1 MVNTR
6 FFWLPLVVLT
16 LLMGS
21 SSLWLDSQIQD
32 WLTSRNW
39 EDLQES
45 QSLFRSSLT
54 PEGSEEAFILQI
66 DTFNNTQKNKQI
78 LVFDEGGKR
87 LHPEDSSG
95 LSEFGNITDEELKKR
110 KASGVHEHVVD
121 THTNR
126 WFIRDEWVKTD
137 TSSYLMRVALRDE
150 EAQKALEAAR
160 FTLALTIV
168 FLIIVGLLLAQI
180 GSLYTYRNL
189 RRMLQ
194 QVRPIAKA
202 LAARPDLRTKNEEM
216 VTIAKSVRRLAANM
230 EESVAA
236 LADERDRF
244 STVLEGMDTGVMS
257 LDQTH
262 RVTMANPAAQRI
274 LSRTDPL
281 VDHNL
286 MEVWQSPAIHE
297 LVEEAWNVG
306 TSVHEIE
313 ILTPTRRVLRVNG
326 TANETDQTLILVMD
340 EITKLR
346 ALETIRKDFVANVS
360 HELRTPVSVIQANAE
375 TLLGGALSD
384 EKSGPLFLDAI
395 MRNARRLGQLITD
408 LLDLAQLES
417 GNYRIKVKPVPLG
430 TLLDNVIESLSEKA
444 DSKGME
450 LISKWEDTQ
459 TAWLDERAFT
469 QVFSNF
475 LDNAIKY
482 TPDGGQIVIGS
493 QVDGPI
499 VRIHV
504 EDNGPGI
511 EPRHHGR
518 LFERFYRVD
527 TGRSREL
534 GGTGLGLAIVKH
546 LALSMG
552 GRVGVE
558 SIEPH
563 GSRFWLELPA
573 GDQPHT
579 ALAQLEGMEIK

>member
-1 MVNTR
+1 VNTR
-6 FFWLPLVVLT
+6 FFWLPLAVLT
-16 LLMGS
+16 LLLGS
-21 SSLWLDSQIQD
+21 SSLWLDSQIEG
-32 WLTSRNW
+32 WLTSKYLG
-39 EDLQES
+39 DLQETHL
-45 QSLFRSSLT
+45 LFRGT
-54 PEGSEEAFILQI
+54 IPFQESEEGLQAQI
-66 DTFNNTQKNKQI
+66 DTFNEAQNNKWTV
-78 LVFDEGGKR
+78 VFDEKGKR
-87 LHPEDSSG
+87 IYPEKLNG
-95 LSEFGNITDEELKKR
+95 LSGFEKITEERLKKLTS
-110 KASGVHEHVVD
+110 SGVHEHVLGSRP
-121 THTNR
+121 NR
-126 WFIRDEWVKTD
+126 WFIRDERIKIKNST
-137 TSSYLMRVALRDE
+137 YLVRIGFNGE
-150 EAQKALEAAR
+150 ELQETMGTAR
-160 FTLALTIV
+160 IIMAVTLG
-168 FLIIVGLLLAQI
+168 FLILVGLLLAQI
-180 GSLYTYRNL
+180 GSYYTYRNL
-189 RRMLQ
+189 RKMLQ

-202 LAARPDLRTKNEEM
+202 LAARPGLQTKNDEM

-230 EESVAA
+230 EETVAA

-262 RVTMANPAAQRI
+262 RVTMANPAAQRL

-286 MEVWQSPAIHE
+286 MDVWQSPDIHE
-297 LVEEAWNVG
+297 LVEEAWNAG
-306 TSVHEIE
+306 TSVREIE

-326 TANETDQTLILVMD
+326 TANETDQTLVLVID
-340 EITKLR
+340 EITQLR

-384 EKSGPLFLDAI
+384 EKSAPLFLAAI

-417 GNYRIKVKPVPLG
+417 GNYRIKVEPMPLG
-430 TLLDNVIESLSEKA
+430 ALLDNVVESLSEKA

-450 LISKWEDTQ
+450 LISKWEDNQ

-493 QVDGPI
+493 EVNDGI

-511 EPRHHGR
+511 DPRHHHR